1 MKVFIDSNI
10 PMYVAGRSHP
20 LREPAKRLLERARR
34 EEIEAI
40 TSTEILQEI
49 LFRYTGLGRR
59 DIAAQVYDLFVQ
71 TCPVVLPVTLA
82 DTDRAKEIL
91 TTVPGVSARDAV
103 HAGVMINNDV
113 EVIATFDT
121 GFDRVPRVKR
131 LPLD

>member
-1 MKVFIDSNI
+1 
-10 PMYVAGRSHP
+10 MYVAGRSHP